1 MSTGKTA
8 RLRIYCICGQK
19 MKVSAAMYGR
29 PGKCVACRQ
38 KIRIPRADELLP
50 ETREIHLKDHPEF
63 LRMPSGRSDTGPEE
77 VSQGDIELI
86 PLGEEDRQEVS
97 IPVEILEPL
106 RVLTAMEA
114 RVSRRLRALGEAKG
128 DADPVLERQRQ
139 ELQAQRKRIER
150 ARSELDESLRQRLM
164 EVAIELTTVQQRLA
178 ELNLNVRVGE
188 LDFNA
193 FRESSEALR
202 RRRDRLELRQLNL
215 RGWLAVR
222 DPYLAGGLAGVPDDT
237 IPIDL
242 DVRFTN
248 ELESPQS
255 RLEDFIEA
263 LREALERRESAER
276 KLGETEKLRRTAV
289 DSSARLEETREE
301 CRGAVK
307 LAQAGIA
314 FYRGRLEQLRSD
326 YASDLQAIES
336 QAELARGR
344 FQVGEM
350 TRVQFDDIEGAL
362 LRAKSDL
369 VKAIDLARRAL
380 SAPSAH
386 DVPQARGT
394 FLQRLSPK
402 KPLVAIGPDTYLGW
416 VAGFLFALVVV
427 LPVLGGLSP
436 ISAYN
441 RIRDLAP
448 DSIWLVMAPASMSL
462 FSLVASI
469 LPWRVTRGIAYSLAA
484 LLSLV
489 ALAVYCF
496 DSSIIAGPLEELAGG
511 GAALLQ
517 PGVIVAVLA
526 VAALYAGSFV
536 ALASSPL
543 LRMLPFA
550 AMILS
555 CMAGVVIVITGENG
569 EPRETVERVDR
580 WSAQPGLDV
589 DVTPKLDIPAEE
601 TTNLPAAPAETPAA
615 APAPVVPGRSETTV
629 DADVPAPSPPASQ
642 ATSQSV
648 QVKLRGVLAAPGREP
663 RFTFAIYAPGLPP
676 EERMVRVG
684 DPLYGVWSVLE
695 YNTSTKT
702 VTIGDGHQILI
713 VRSGE
718 RTSLPGTP

>member
-38 KIRIPRADELLP
+38 KIRIPRADELEP

-63 LRMPSGRSDTGPEE
+63 LRMPSGRSETGPEE

-97 IPVEILEPL
+97 VPVEILEPL
-106 RVLTAMEA
+106 QILAAMEA
-114 RVSRRLRALGEAKG
+114 RVVRRLKALGDAKADG
-128 DADPVLERQRQ
+128 DPALDRQRQ
-139 ELQAQRKRIER
+139 DLQTQRKRIER
-150 ARSELDESLRQRLM
+150 ARSELDESMRQRLM

-193 FRESSEALR
+193 FRESSETMR
-202 RRRDRLELRQLNL
+202 RRRDKLELRQLNL

-222 DPYLAGGLAGVPDDT
+222 DPYLAGGLAGVPDDK

-242 DVRFTN
+242 DVRFTG
-248 ELESPQS
+248 ELDSPQS
-255 RLEDFIEA
+255 RLEEFVEA

-276 KLGETEKLRRTAV
+276 KLGETEKIRGTAL
-289 DSSARLEETREE
+289 DSSSRLEEAREE

-344 FQVGEM
+344 LQVGEI
-350 TRVQFDDIEGAL
+350 TRVQFDDVEGAL

-402 KPLVAIGPDTYLGW
+402 KPLVVIGPDTYLGW
-416 VAGFLFALVVV
+416 IAGFLFALVVL
-427 LPVLGGLSP
+427 LPVPGGLSP

-448 DSIWLVMAPASMSL
+448 DSIWLILAPASMAVFAFL
-462 FSLVASI
+462 ASV
-469 LPWRVTRGIAYSLAA
+469 LPWRMTRGIAYSLAA
-484 LLSLV
+484 LLSVV
-489 ALAVYCF
+489 ALALYCF

-511 GAALLQ
+511 GVALLQ

-526 VAALYAGSFV
+526 VAALFAGSFV
-536 ALASSPL
+536 ALAGSPS
-543 LRMLPFA
+543 LRLLPFA
-550 AMILS
+550 AIVLS
-555 CMAGVVIVITGENG
+555 CVAAAIIVITGENG
-569 EPRETVERVDR
+569 EPKVSTDGVGEGR
-580 WSAQPGLDV
+580 SQSGLDV
-589 DVTPKLDIPAEE
+589 DVVPEPVAPSEKATDVLA
-601 TTNLPAAPAETPAA
+601 TPAETPAVS
-615 APAPVVPGRSETTV
+615 PGPIVPGLTEPPT
-629 DADVPAPSPPASQ
+629 DVEAAVPTPGPSQ
-642 ATSQSV
+642 ATSQNV

-676 EERMVRVG
+676 EERMVRAG

-702 VTIGDGHQILI
+702 VTIGDGNQILI

-718 RTSLPGTP
+718 RMSLPGTP